1 MLFDFDSCEK
11 ILIAY
16 SYLKIERTFG
26 RAIGDNT
33 KGFKVRINQYISDY
47 KTKISTTC
55 NMNNC
60 LQEPFL
66 FWKLFYESDRL
77 KTIEII
83 SIKRLWYNKQSRYE
97 LTINVTKQIWI
108 KSFKLCFL

>member
-1 MLFDFDSCEK
+1 MLFDFDNCEK
-11 ILIAY
+11 ILTAY

-66 FWKLFYESDRL
+66 F
-77 KTIEII
+77 
-83 SIKRLWYNKQSRYE
+83 
-97 LTINVTKQIWI
+97 
-108 KSFKLCFL
+108 